1 MPVEPPGIPDD
12 ALAEARRIVD
22 DLHTRLAQLA
32 ADLEVET
39 PMAVDL
45 AEESRP

>member
-1 MPVEPPGIPDD
+1 MPVEPSGIPND

-22 DLHTRLAQLA
+22 ELHQRLTQLA
-32 ADLEVET
+32 ADLPVDA

-45 AEESRP
+45 VEEGQP